1 MTEEEKTLHCQL
13 INSSWCGL
21 LAALTPLID
30 ASTDEAMAECVLK
43 SMQNYAAL
51 CGMLDLSTPRDAFIT
66 SICKASLPPHYA
78 LSVLNMG
85 YQGINMKGMMRSGS
99 QDINQYMHQQLH
111 DDMQQRFPIVAVGT
125 PLPTSSLQPGAHQG
139 PVMLTAKN
147 LQCMRAILHLAHCHG
162 GILGTSW
169 HIVLATLQHLAW
181 ILGLKPS
188 TGGSLQATQKPMTDT
203 NSITQVMADLP
214 VLSTMLS
221 QLFESSQYLD
231 DVALHHLIDALCK
244 LSHEAMELAYNNREP
259 SLFAVAKLLETG
271 LVNLNRIEVL
281 WRPLT
286 NHLLEI
292 CQHPHIRM
300 REWGVEAITYLVKSA
315 LQYKYEIP
323 LKDNMKL
330 QILLL
335 GPLSELSSVPHGDVR
350 QRQLECVLQVLNGT
364 GEILTHGWPLI
375 LGIIGTF
382 NDHHGEALIRIAF
395 QCLQLVV
402 TDFLPAMP
410 WRCLPLCV
418 NTAAKFGSQ
427 MQELNISLTAVGL
440 MWNISDYFN
449 QNQDKL
455 SQNVGDE
462 VSVLPDFPHTLN
474 MPHFDKLWMVL
485 YARLGD
491 LCVDPRPA
499 VRKSA
504 GQTLFSTITAHGSLL
519 NPPTWQAVM
528 WQVLFPLLDKVRTAS
543 NSASNEKVDT
553 SGNILIHHSRNT
565 AQKQWAETQVL
576 TLSGVSR
583 VKDISMFR
591 AVLLI
596 NFYHLNSQVFI
607 TKFKLLQTIGDF
619 PRACQLLLEFI
630 ECSALS
636 KSNEVSLAALKS
648 FQEILYNKP
657 INQMKGNVEDDELW
671 NVS

>member
-1 MTEEEKTLHCQL
+1 M
-13 INSSWCGL
+13 
-21 LAALTPLID
+21 
-30 ASTDEAMAECVLK
+30 
-43 SMQNYAAL
+43 
-51 CGMLDLSTPRDAFIT
+51 
-66 SICKASLPPHYA
+66 
-78 LSVLNMG
+78 
-85 YQGINMKGMMRSGS
+85 
-99 QDINQYMHQQLH
+99 
-111 DDMQQRFPIVAVGT
+111 
-125 PLPTSSLQPGAHQG
+125 
-139 PVMLTAKN
+139 
-147 LQCMRAILHLAHCHG
+147 
-162 GILGTSW
+162 
-169 HIVLATLQHLAW
+169 
-181 ILGLKPS
+181 
-188 TGGSLQATQKPMTDT
+188 
-203 NSITQVMADLP
+203 
-214 VLSTMLS
+214 
-221 QLFESSQYLD
+221 
-231 DVALHHLIDALCK
+231 
-244 LSHEAMELAYNNREP
+244 
-259 SLFAVAKLLETG
+259 
-271 LVNLNRIEVL
+271 
-281 WRPLT
+281 T

-292 CQHPHIRM
+292 CQHPHRCM
-300 REWGVEAITYLVKSA
+300 REWGVEAITYLVKAA
-315 LQYKYEIP
+315 LQYKYEVP

-330 QILLL
+330 QTLLL

-364 GEILTHGWPLI
+364 GEILTYGWPLI

-449 QNQDKL
+449 QNQDRL
-455 SQNVGDE
+455 SQNVGDDA
-462 VSVLPDFPHTLN
+462 SVLPDFPHTLN

-504 GQTLFSTITAHGSLL
+504 GQTLFSTITAHGNLL

-553 SGNILIHHSRNT
+553 SVILIHHSRNT

-583 VKDISMFR
+583 VS
-591 AVLLI
+591 
-596 NFYHLNSQVFI
+596 
-607 TKFKLLQTIGDF
+607 
-619 PRACQLLLEFI
+619 LLLRVRGGILFSQGSISWIKIYPCEISFFG
-630 ECSALS
+630 
-636 KSNEVSLAALKS
+636 LKLI
-648 FQEILYNKP
+648 FRIKFNFL
-657 INQMKGNVEDDELW
+657 D
-671 NVS
+671 

>member
-1 MTEEEKTLHCQL
+1 MLEKTEPPAIPDGYGISIAYACLLDIVRSISLAINGPSVLGEEKPIPYKTRVSEEDKTLHCQL

-85 YQGINMKGMMRSGS
+85 YQGVNMKGIRSGS
-99 QDINQYMHQQLH
+99 QDVSNQFMHQQLH
-111 DDMQQRFPIVAVGT
+111 EDAQQRFPIVAVGT

-162 GILGTSW
+162 GILGSSW

-188 TGGSLQATQKPMTDT
+188 TGGSLQATQKPMADT

-300 REWGVEAITYLVKSA
+300 REWGVEAITYLVKAA
-315 LQYKYEIP
+315 LHYKYEIP

-330 QILLL
+330 QTLLL

-449 QNQDKL
+449 QNQDRL
-455 SQNVGDE
+455 SQNVGDDI
-462 VSVLPDFPHTLN
+462 SVLPDFPHILN

-504 GQTLFSTITAHGSLL
+504 GQTLFSTITAHGILL

-528 WQVLFPLLDKVRTAS
+528 WQVLFPLLDKVRSAS

-583 VKDISMFR
+583 VIEKS
-591 AVLLI
+591 
-596 NFYHLNSQVFI
+596 
-607 TKFKLLQTIGDF
+607 TI
-619 PRACQLLLEFI
+619 
-630 ECSALS
+630 
-636 KSNEVSLAALKS
+636 
-648 FQEILYNKP
+648 
-657 INQMKGNVEDDELW
+657 
-671 NVS
+671 

>member
-1 MTEEEKTLHCQL
+1 MPLPYHKRVSEEDKTLHCQL

-30 ASTDEAMAECVLK
+30 AATDEAMTECVLK
-43 SMQNYAAL
+43 SMQNFAAL

-66 SICKASLPPHYA
+66 AICKSSLPPHYA

-85 YQGINMKGMMRSGS
+85 YQGMNLKTHMRGNS
-99 QDINQYMHQQLH
+99 QDLQSNQYIGQCI
-111 DDMQQRFPIVAVGT
+111 DENQQRFPIVAVGT
-125 PLPTSSLQPGAHQG
+125 PLPTSSLQVGAHQG

-162 GILGTSW
+162 GILGSSW

-188 TGGSLQATQKPMTDT
+188 TGGCLQAVQKPPTDN

-214 VLSTMLS
+214 VLSQMLS

-315 LQYKYEIP
+315 LQFKYEIP
-323 LKDNMKL
+323 LKDNLKL
-330 QILLL
+330 QTLLL
-335 GPLSELSSVPHGDVR
+335 GPLAELSSVPHGDVR
-350 QRQLECVLQVLNGT
+350 QRQLECVLQVLNGA
-364 GEILTHGWPLI
+364 GETLTHGWPLV

-402 TDFLPAMP
+402 TDFLPVMP

-427 MQELNISLTAVGL
+427 TQELNISLTAVGL

-449 QNQDKL
+449 QNQDRL
-455 SQNVGDE
+455 SQNVTDDL
-462 VSVLPDFPHTLN
+462 SVLPDFPHTLN
-474 MPHFDKLWMVL
+474 MPHFDKLWMCL

-504 GQTLFSTITAHGSLL
+504 GQTLFSTITAHGNLL
-519 NPPTWQAVM
+519 NPPTWQAVL

-543 NSASNEKVDT
+543 SSASSEKVDT

-583 VKDISMFR
+583 V
-591 AVLLI
+591 
-596 NFYHLNSQVFI
+596 FI
-607 TKFKLLQTIGDF
+607 TKFRLLQSIGDF
-619 PRACQLLLEFI
+619 PRACALLLEFI
-630 ECSALS
+630 ENSALS

-657 INQMKGNVEDDELW
+657 INAMKANGEDDELW
-671 NVS
+671 NVRLIILIRSKEDSY